1 MAMADQ
7 SWLLPG
13 EQIVYWARQSLSTA
27 LTNALL
33 VSAGAAA
40 MAAAFALVFGDDS
53 PTETALDVAIAAVQ
67 FGLIYIVVA
76 YRRMELVL
84 TSRRLFY
91 RTGWFWRSEG
101 ELAVEDIT
109 EIEGEK
115 SGDQPFELKFS
126 DGESLKVH
134 GLPDLGRLRDT
145 LTMAAG
151 TG

>member
-7 SWLLPG
+7 SWLMPG
-13 EQIVYWARQSLSTA
+13 EKIVYWAKQNLHPA
-27 LTNALL
+27 LKNAVFL
-33 VSAGAAA
+33 SAGAAA
-40 MAAAFALVFGDDS
+40 MAAAISHFIANDS
-53 PTETALDVAIAAVQ
+53 PTETAVDTVIAAVQ
-67 FGLIYIVVA
+67 FGLIYVAVV

-84 TSRRLFY
+84 TDRRLFY

-109 EIEGEK
+109 DIEGPE
-115 SGDQPFELKFS
+115 SGDHPFELTFA

-145 LTMAAG
+145 LATAAD

>member
-7 SWLLPG
+7 SWLMPG
-13 EQIVYWARQSLSTA
+13 EQIVYWAKQNLHPA
-27 LTNALL
+27 LKNAVVL
-33 VSAGAAA
+33 SAGAAV
-40 MAAAFALVFGDDS
+40 AAAAIAHFIAKDS
-53 PTETALDVAIAAVQ
+53 PTETAVDTVIAAAQ
-67 FGLIYIVVA
+67 FGLIYFVTV

-91 RTGWFWRSEG
+91 RTGWIWRSEG

-109 EIEGEK
+109 EIEGGK

-126 DGESLKVH
+126 DGKSLRVH
-134 GLPDLGRLRDT
+134 GLPDLGRLRNT
-145 LTMAAG
+145 LATAAG